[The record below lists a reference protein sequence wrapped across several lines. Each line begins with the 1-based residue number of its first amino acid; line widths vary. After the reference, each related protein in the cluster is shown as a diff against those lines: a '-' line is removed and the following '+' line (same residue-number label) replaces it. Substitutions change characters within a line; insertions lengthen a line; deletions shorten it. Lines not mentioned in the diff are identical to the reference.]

1 MLFVFHAKKGLFS
14 KTLLLLMAQ
23 ITSITLY
30 FIYHCI
36 LHIVQIIFETLIKTA
51 TKGDKY
57 INFWTCIFANQQQLL
72 KYYDSYCV
80 PRYLKNIKNYWA
92 HAFLLGLIFAYYL
105 NSL

>member
-23 ITSITLY
+23 IISITLY

-57 INFWTCIFANQQQLL
+57 INFWTCIFTNQRQLL
-72 KYYDSYCV
+72 KY
-80 PRYLKNIKNYWA
+80 
-92 HAFLLGLIFAYYL
+92 
-105 NSL
+105 

>member
-23 ITSITLY
+23 IISITLY

-57 INFWTCIFANQQQLL
+57 INFLNLHFYKTATT
-72 KYYDSYCV
+72 
-80 PRYLKNIKNYWA
+80 IKILW
-92 HAFLLGLIFAYYL
+92 
-105 NSL
+105 